1 MTCFRDQLSIQVMLV
16 WVSLQ
21 DLAVFPHMVIFL
33 TLFHT
38 TGKRRGC
45 LSKLACTLK
54 RPWGTK
60 TESFTSFPNSS
71 LLPSSLQGS
80 VHALHCPF
88 SYHSNAGSSLG
99 HAHVSLCFIMSE
111 SCSPCMRPSRVLAS
125 PNMPFLP
132 MPGSFSYSRKP
143 SWCPSCWW
151 LWPRPAQQDVCL
163 APFSWCHHYPWSHG
177 YLVNI
182 ENRLTSHWCSPC
194 ASTVSWALWLP
205 RLSPFHLHFP

>member
-1 MTCFRDQLSIQVMLV
+1 
-16 WVSLQ
+16 
-21 DLAVFPHMVIFL
+21 MVIFL

-71 LLPSSLQGS
+71 LLLSSLQGS

-125 PNMPFLP
+125 PNMPFVAHARFLLLFQEAFLVSFMLVIVAQACPTGCLP
-132 MPGSFSYSRKP
+132 CTLFLVSPLSMISWISCQYRKP
-143 SWCPSCWW
+143 ADLS
-151 LWPRPAQQDVCL
+151 
-163 APFSWCHHYPWSHG
+163 
-177 YLVNI
+177 LVF
-182 ENRLTSHWCSPC
+182 TMC
-194 ASTVSWALWLP
+194 
-205 RLSPFHLHFP
+205 